1 METYISMPPI
11 FGLFGLL
18 IALVIYFIVVSYDEG
33 SEKVKKIAD
42 QIHLGA
48 MVFMRREYTYLFLF
62 LIVLIGLTYTAFYNW
77 EGPEVA
83 FNTALAV
90 TVGALSSSLAGWLGM
105 FSATKANSRTAT
117 AAADKGQKVALSI
130 AFYGGSIMGLC
141 VASLGLIGLGG
152 LYLYFGGG
160 EGNPR
165 ALEGFGKIGR
175 AHV

>member
-11 FGLFGLL
+11 FGIFGLL

-48 MVFMRREYTYLFLF
+48 MVFMRREYTYLFFFVL
-62 LIVLIGLTYTAFYNW
+62 VLIALSYFALG
-77 EGPEVA
+77 

-90 TVGALSSSLAGWLGM
+90 TAGALSSSLAGWLGM

-117 AAADKGQKVALSI
+117 AAAEEGSKVALSI

-141 VASLGLIGLGG
+141 VASLGLVGLGG
-152 LYLYFGGG
+152 LYFYFGGD
-160 EGNPR
+160 PATAR
-165 ALEGFGKIGR
+165 AVSYTHLTLPTTR
-175 AHV
+175 LV